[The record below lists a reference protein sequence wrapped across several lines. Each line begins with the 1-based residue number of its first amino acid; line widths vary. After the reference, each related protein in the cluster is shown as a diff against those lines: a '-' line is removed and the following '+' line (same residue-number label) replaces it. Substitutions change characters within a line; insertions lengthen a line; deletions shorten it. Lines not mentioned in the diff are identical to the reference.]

1 MPTARDEAMPGR
13 DGRTGSRRLV
23 RAYTGGVARF
33 LVIGGFLA
41 AVFWVFS
48 IVDCIVQPASRHRG
62 VPKGV
67 WIAIV
72 VVIPVIGGLL
82 WFGIGRTRRGHTAD
96 QERYLPLDDAAP
108 AKHLSAAE
116 QERLIRELQEELAR
130 LDERGDPDTPG
141 PRP

>member
-1 MPTARDEAMPGR
+1 MLE
-13 DGRTGSRRLV
+13 RTGSGERAH
-23 RAYTGGVARF
+23 AYTGRVARF

-48 IVDCIVQPASRHRG
+48 VVDCIVQPASRHRG

-72 VVIPVIGGLL
+72 IVFPVIGGLL
-82 WFGIGRTRRGHTAD
+82 WFAIGRTRRGRTAD
-96 QERYLPLDDAAP
+96 QERYLSRDEGRQATPI
-108 AKHLSAAE
+108 SAAE

-130 LDERGDPDTPG
+130 LDERGDTDTPG

>member
-1 MPTARDEAMPGR
+1 M
-13 DGRTGSRRLV
+13 
-23 RAYTGGVARF
+23 ARF

-72 VVIPVIGGLL
+72 IVFPVIGGLL
-82 WFGIGRTRRGHTAD
+82 WFTLGRLRPGRSAAE
-96 QERYLPLDDAAP
+96 ERYLPLDDEP
-108 AKHLSAAE
+108 GPQRRPQDRISDAE
-116 QERLIRELQEELAR
+116 QERRIRELEAELAR
-130 LDERGDPDTPG
+130 LDDHGDPDD
-141 PRP
+141 PRPRP

>member
-1 MPTARDEAMPGR
+1 M
-13 DGRTGSRRLV
+13 
-23 RAYTGGVARF
+23 ARF

-72 VVIPVIGGLL
+72 VLIPVIGGLL
-82 WFGIGRTRRGHTAD
+82 WFTIGRTRRGRTAD
-96 QERYLPLDDAAP
+96 QERYLPLDDVDPAARP
-108 AKHLSAAE
+108 AERISAAE
-116 QERLIRELQEELAR
+116 QERLIRELQEELSR
-130 LDERGDPDTPG
+130 LDDRGDTDTPG
-141 PRP
+141 PRT